1 MKHLIYN
8 NQRLITLEEYNEYLS
23 DIESDEPQK
32 EEEDDEFYNWV
43 SAQLEQESD
52 DFWGNLKYCS
62 YNLPC
67 YVRGSLGLWDGRHE
81 IERKDFDN
89 LESAMR
95 ACFGK
100 CDSVEV
106 YCDGNGVYVDAYHHD
121 GCNHF
126 KIIIKGKKIKGGYL
140 W

>member
-1 MKHLIYN
+1 MKHLIYDS
-8 NQRLITLEEYNEYLS
+8 QYPYTLEDYNEYLHCIGS
-23 DIESDEPQK
+23 NEPEK
-32 EEEDDEFYNWV
+32 EEEDDEFHDWV
-43 SAQLEQESD
+43 LDEFQRNSD
-52 DFWGNLKYCS
+52 DFWENLRSCS

-89 LESAMR
+89 LESAMS
-95 ACFGK
+95 ACFGECNDAK
-100 CDSVEV
+100 V